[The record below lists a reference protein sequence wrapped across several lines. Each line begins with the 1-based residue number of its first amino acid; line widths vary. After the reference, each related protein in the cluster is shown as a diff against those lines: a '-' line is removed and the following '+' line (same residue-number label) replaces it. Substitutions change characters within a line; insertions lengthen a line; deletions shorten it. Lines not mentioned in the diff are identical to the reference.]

1 MRALSPLWVGKLTVI
16 SKTSQCGE
24 VFSSPSLC
32 YSWKQELIYEVSQT
46 RFTTSLLGEA
56 WLPKGYMEVVC
67 LWSGAPKWMW
77 KCRVTWDLI
86 LMPRYKWWWPR
97 WLTRF
102 YVHPRGEE
110 ELWKLGSPSL
120 IASSSWYAVALHL
133 RQIKSHL

>member
-56 WLPKGYMEVVC
+56 WLPKGYGGGLPLEWGSKVNVEVQSYLRHHIDAQVQVMMTQVVDKV
-67 LWSGAPKWMW
+67 L
-77 KCRVTWDLI
+77 R
-86 LMPRYKWWWPR
+86 
-97 WLTRF
+97 
-102 YVHPRGEE
+102 PRGEE

-120 IASSSWYAVALHL
+120 IASSSWNAVALHL

>member
-56 WLPKGYMEVVC
+56 WLPKGYGGGLPLEWGSKVNVEVQSYLRPHIDAQVQVMMTQVVDKVLC
-67 LWSGAPKWMW
+67 SSQRWRRIVKVGISFAYCIIKLKCSGS
-77 KCRVTWDLI
+77 TLE
-86 LMPRYKWWWPR
+86 
-97 WLTRF
+97 TN
-102 YVHPRGEE
+102 
-110 ELWKLGSPSL
+110 
-120 IASSSWYAVALHL
+120 
-133 RQIKSHL
+133 

>member
-56 WLPKGYMEVVC
+56 WLPKGYGGGLPLEWGSKVNVEVQSYLRHHIDAQVQVMMTQVVDKVLC
-67 LWSGAPKWMW
+67 SSQRWRRIVKVGISFAYCIIKLKCSGS
-77 KCRVTWDLI
+77 TLE
-86 LMPRYKWWWPR
+86 
-97 WLTRF
+97 TN
-102 YVHPRGEE
+102 
-110 ELWKLGSPSL
+110 
-120 IASSSWYAVALHL
+120 
-133 RQIKSHL
+133 

>member
-56 WLPKGYMEVVC
+56 WLPKGYGGGLPLEWGSKVNVEVQSYLRPHIDAQVQVMMTQVVDKVLC
-67 LWSGAPKWMW
+67 SSQRWRRIVKVGISFAYCIIKLICSGS
-77 KCRVTWDLI
+77 TLE
-86 LMPRYKWWWPR
+86 
-97 WLTRF
+97 TN
-102 YVHPRGEE
+102 
-110 ELWKLGSPSL
+110 
-120 IASSSWYAVALHL
+120 
-133 RQIKSHL
+133 

>member
-56 WLPKGYMEVVC
+56 WLPKGYGGGLPLEWGSKVNVEVQSYLRPHIDAQVQVMMTQVVDKV
-67 LWSGAPKWMW
+67 LWSSQRWRRIVKVGISFAYCIIK
-77 KCRVTWDLI
+77 LI
-86 LMPRYKWWWPR
+86 CS
-97 WLTRF
+97 
-102 YVHPRGEE
+102 
-110 ELWKLGSPSL
+110 GSTL
-120 IASSSWYAVALHL
+120 ETN
-133 RQIKSHL
+133 

>member
-56 WLPKGYMEVVC
+56 WLPKGYGGGLPLEWGSKVNVEVQSYLRHHIDAQVQVMMTQVVDKVLC
-67 LWSGAPKWMW
+67 SSQRWRRIVKVGISFAYCIIKLICSGS
-77 KCRVTWDLI
+77 TLE
-86 LMPRYKWWWPR
+86 
-97 WLTRF
+97 TN
-102 YVHPRGEE
+102 
-110 ELWKLGSPSL
+110 
-120 IASSSWYAVALHL
+120 
-133 RQIKSHL
+133 